1 MDQER
6 LDFLAQIAIWYY
18 EEGLDQETIA
28 GRINKSRS
36 MVSRLLDQAR
46 EAGLVE
52 VKVLYPLR
60 TDAELERRL
69 CTEFGLANAQVLA
82 EPPDDYALLLKRLG
96 ELGARCLQQALRPGV
111 VIGISWGTAV
121 HSVVSAMPT
130 VTVPDAT
137 VVQLIGAVGHGDPLV
152 DGAELGR
159 WLAQKLHAS
168 FRFLS
173 APLLVEDEALA
184 AALRRERTIEETLA
198 LAARADVALIGIGT
212 PQPEL
217 SSLLRAGYLSRS
229 EMESLMA
236 SGVVGD
242 IVAHQFDQDG
252 QWLDIAANR
261 RAISLDAESL
271 RRIPHVIA
279 VSGGVNKARAILAG
293 LPRALLHLPG
303 DGCAAAQAVLELQRQ
318 SVTAHGGDGLPAAES
333 CGWDYEELTAWRN
346 KGARTPCRSSE
357 TASHRSAWSS
367 VTWIV
372 PWNATGNSTASGRG
386 ISTPTAGPWSNR

>member
-6 LDFLAQIAIWYY
+6 LDFLARIAIWYY

-28 GRINKSRS
+28 GRINKSRM

-184 AALRRERTIEETLA
+184 AALRQRAHDQGDPGAGHARQRRADRHRHAAAGAIQPVA
-198 LAARADVALIGIGT
+198 APAISVAAR
-212 PQPEL
+212 
-217 SSLLRAGYLSRS
+217 
-229 EMESLMA
+229 
-236 SGVVGD
+236 
-242 IVAHQFDQDG
+242 
-252 QWLDIAANR
+252 W
-261 RAISLDAESL
+261 
-271 RRIPHVIA
+271 
-279 VSGGVNKARAILAG
+279 
-293 LPRALLHLPG
+293 
-303 DGCAAAQAVLELQRQ
+303 
-318 SVTAHGGDGLPAAES
+318 
-333 CGWDYEELTAWRN
+333 
-346 KGARTPCRSSE
+346 
-357 TASHRSAWSS
+357 SH
-367 VTWIV
+367 
-372 PWNATGNSTASGRG
+372 
-386 ISTPTAGPWSNR
+386 